1 MCVER
6 VLFILI
12 KRQFLTNLDIDTH
25 LTNEQNTTKSVIFKI
40 LPEKFV
46 FFKQFV
52 NEWFKVG
59 SHHLLNKQLTTRYCS
74 QKIDFTISA
83 EILLR

>member
-1 MCVER
+1 M
-6 VLFILI
+6 I

-25 LTNEQNTTKSVIFKI
+25 LTDEQNTIESVVFKI
-40 LPEKFV
+40 LPKKLV

-59 SHHLLNKQLTTRYCS
+59 SHHLLNKQERDIEAKRLILQYL
-74 QKIDFTISA
+74 QKFSCAHWLIFVVN
-83 EILLR
+83 